1 MAVTH
6 MLAARGKARGFT
18 LIELLVVVAI
28 IVIIVA
34 LAGVQLMR
42 GPADIVREESEH
54 LALLLRAARQE
65 AILQGRVF
73 AFGAGRE
80 SYRFLRLERN
90 GRLKVAGADELL
102 RPQRLPPG
110 VVIEALQIEGAGDAA
125 QDGVVFL
132 PSGELPAFRIVLR
145 SGGARWSVVGA
156 PDGTIRAQAV
166 S

>member
-1 MAVTH
+1 MRVR
-6 MLAARGKARGFT
+6 AAPGQLRGFT

-28 IVIIVA
+28 IVVIVG
-34 LAGVQLMR
+34 LAGAQLMR

-90 GRLKVAGADELL
+90 GRLKVTSGDELL
-102 RPQRLPPG
+102 RPQRLAAG
-110 VVIEALQIEGAGDAA
+110 IVIDAFQVEGAAETA
-125 QDGVVFL
+125 QDGVVFQ
-132 PSGELPAFRIVLR
+132 PSGELPAFRIVLKN
-145 SGGARWSVVGA
+145 GGARWSVVGA
-156 PDGTIRAQAV
+156 PDGTIRAQAA

>member
-1 MAVTH
+1 MRVR
-6 MLAARGKARGFT
+6 AAPGQLRGFT

-28 IVIIVA
+28 IVVIVG
-34 LAGVQLMR
+34 LAGAQLMR
-42 GPADIVREESEH
+42 GPGDVVREESEH

-90 GRLKVAGADELL
+90 GRLKVTSGDELL
-102 RPQRLPPG
+102 RPQRLAAG
-110 VVIEALQIEGAGDAA
+110 IVIDAFQVEGAAETA

-132 PSGELPAFRIVLR
+132 PSGELPAFRIVLK

>member
-1 MAVTH
+1 MR
-6 MLAARGKARGFT
+6 MRAAPGWAHGFT

-28 IVIIVA
+28 IVVMVG
-34 LAGVQLMR
+34 LAGAQLMR
-42 GPADIVREESEH
+42 GPGDVVREESER
-54 LALLLRAARQE
+54 LALLLRAAREE

-90 GRLKVAGADELL
+90 GRLKVAGADELF
-102 RPQRLPPG
+102 RPQRLAAG
-110 VVIEALQIEGAGDAA
+110 VVIEALQIEGAGEAA

-145 SGGARWSVVGA
+145 NGGARWSVVGA
-156 PDGTIRAQAV
+156 PDGTIRAQAA

>member
-1 MAVTH
+1 VR
-6 MLAARGKARGFT
+6 AAPGQLRGFT

-28 IVIIVA
+28 IVVIVG
-34 LAGVQLMR
+34 LAGAQLVR

-90 GRLKVAGADELL
+90 GRLKVTSGDELL
-102 RPQRLPPG
+102 RPQRLAAG
-110 VVIEALQIEGAGDAA
+110 IVIDAFQVEGAAETA
-125 QDGVVFL
+125 QDGVVFQ
-132 PSGELPAFRIVLR
+132 PSGELPAFRIVLKN
-145 SGGARWSVVGA
+145 GGARWSVVGA
-156 PDGTIRAQAV
+156 PDGTIRAQAA

>member
-1 MAVTH
+1 MRVR
-6 MLAARGKARGFT
+6 AAPGQLRGFT

-28 IVIIVA
+28 IVVIVG
-34 LAGVQLMR
+34 LAGAQLVR
-42 GPADIVREESEH
+42 GPGDVVREESEH

-90 GRLKVAGADELL
+90 GRLKVTSGDELL
-102 RPQRLPPG
+102 RPQRLAAG
-110 VVIEALQIEGAGDAA
+110 IVIDAFQVEGAAETA

-132 PSGELPAFRIVLR
+132 PSGELPAFRIVLK

>member
-1 MAVTH
+1 M
-6 MLAARGKARGFT
+6 MRARRSGGFT
-18 LIELLVVVAI
+18 LIEILVVVAI
-28 IVIIVA
+28 IVVIVS

-42 GPADIVREESEH
+42 GPGDLVREESEH
-54 LALLLRAARQE
+54 LALLLRAAREE

-90 GRLKVAGADELL
+90 GRLKLASGDELL
-102 RPQRLPPG
+102 RPQRMPAG
-110 VVIEALQIEGAGDAA
+110 IVIETLKIEGAGEAA

-132 PSGELPAFRIVLR
+132 PSGELPAFRIVLK
-145 SGGARWSVVGA
+145 SGGARWSVVGT